1 MQTMKL
7 KRYPFDP
14 KDLLQAWDASDE
26 LILEHFKALI
36 GESRPKILILND
48 QFGALACGLEGH
60 DLTVYTDSYLS
71 CKGIQLNSE
80 GKITPINDLQKLNGP
95 YDYVLIHIPK
105 NMSFFEDMLCHISA
119 HLKPTSKVI
128 SGFMIKH
135 QSKASFDLLN
145 KYIGETSTSLAKKK
159 ARLILADFQKS
170 KVQSPYPL
178 QLTVRD
184 AEHDFDHP
192 LVNHSN
198 LFSREKL
205 DVGTRF
211 LLEHIPA
218 GGEQGKEFETILD
231 LGCGNGI
238 IGIAAKM
245 MNPKAKIIFADES
258 EMAIQSAKA
267 NYSNYFPKKLG
278 DAEFIWTHSYRD
290 EVAKPVDLILC
301 NPPFHQG
308 NAVSDVTAWQMFKD
322 SHRALKKNGTLRVI
336 GNSQL
341 LYQNSMKKIF
351 GNSQYVAKNS
361 KFTIVDSIKDLIKP
375 TKAEVQPD

>member
-1 MQTMKL
+1 MKL

-36 GESRPKILILND
+36 GETRPRILILND

-71 CKGIQLNSE
+71 FKGIQLNSE
-80 GKITPINDLQKLNGP
+80 GKITPVNDLGKLDGP

-105 NMSFFEDMLCHISA
+105 NMSFFEDMLCHITA

-170 KVQSPYPL
+170 QAKSPYPL
-178 QLTVRD
+178 QLTIKD

-211 LLEHIPA
+211 LLEHIP
-218 GGEQGKEFETILD
+218 EGKEFETILD

-267 NYSNYFPKKLG
+267 NYANYFPKKLD
-278 DAEFIWTHSYRD
+278 DAEFLWTHSYRD
-290 EVAKPVDLILC
+290 PNSNETAKPVDLILC

-322 SHRALKKNGTLRVI
+322 SHRALKKNGVLRVI

-361 KFTIVDSIKDLIKP
+361 KFTIVDSIKDLVKP